1 MDRMRTPLL
10 TSLILLASATTA
22 FAQPDPQPGAAPA
35 AEPAAATPAEARPP
49 VAAPLPPAPPPP
61 PPTPVGKMPPPLQPA
76 NAPATVPEVAEP
88 VTKIG
93 VVRLPASAYPAFQIR
108 GLTHGSLWLTFHG
121 MQWPYLPNLAAGER
135 FVIGMSGWGWV
146 DTSYQKFGPSSTDT
160 SFTTNNIKYWKGQA
174 RMLLRLTPTYA
185 IDSEYFLQGQVELVG
200 TGDQTIQ
207 RSEIGGADTDDLWLR
222 IGKWN
227 SWDIQAGRFEGW
239 EVFHLGMGLDFNT
252 FERRGAVAPAN
263 PGIGFYGL
271 TDNQFRPGGSSTN
284 VAAHVYPFSFLRF
297 EALGMA
303 GTFASGPV
311 YAVRPVGILDFGWVK
326 FKVGTEYQK
335 IVAFNT
341 NTDNTR
347 TTSKGVGGALQFVL
361 APHIEFGVN
370 AAQGTVLDVDRMGT
384 LKPQSSIT
392 RTSLGA
398 FANVSNGDPRH
409 TLIFGVGSLM
419 TWTEDQNGIEPNPID
434 KYWLYQG
441 FIAAQYVIHNAF
453 YIKLVGG
460 YSKAHFSTAG
470 DDPRIVYDNEMYSA
484 RLRFSF
490 YF

>member
-1 MDRMRTPLL
+1 MIPARLVLATGNPGKVDELRALL
-10 TSLILLASATTA
+10 
-22 FAQPDPQPGAAPA
+22 
-35 AEPAAATPAEARPP
+35 
-49 VAAPLPPAPPPP
+49 
-61 PPTPVGKMPPPLQPA
+61 
-76 NAPATVPEVAEP
+76 
-88 VTKIG
+88 
-93 VVRLPASAYPAFQIR
+93 
-108 GLTHGSLWLTFHG
+108 
-121 MQWPYLPNLAAGER
+121 
-135 FVIGMSGWGWV
+135 SGWGWV

-335 IVAFNT
+335 IVARRP
-341 NTDNTR
+341 D
-347 TTSKGVGGALQFVL
+347 
-361 APHIEFGVN
+361 N
-370 AAQGTVLDVDRMGT
+370 AA
-384 LKPQSSIT
+384 
-392 RTSLGA
+392 A
-398 FANVSNGDPRH
+398 Y
-409 TLIFGVGSLM
+409 TLIGML
-419 TWTEDQNGIEPNPID
+419 EYQRQNYD
-434 KYWLYQG
+434 V
-441 FIAAQYVIHNAF
+441 AADNYR
-453 YIKLVGG
+453 
-460 YSKAHFSTAG
+460 KALEKVAKVAE
-470 DDPRIVYDNEMYSA
+470 R
-484 RLRFSF
+484 RLRAGVKA
-490 YF
+490 